1 MTATRVLLV
10 ALALSVAACTTAAA
24 ESAPSSSSTELHLG
38 VKKWQILERESGP
51 VNYYEVV
58 SDPEMPFIRARYKP
72 PTQTAILAYM
82 VADEDRP
89 RVRGLRWKWRV
100 HNFPPG
106 GDECVVARGDSA
118 AGVFVVWKRGMRVYT
133 LKYSWSTVGK
143 IGAICG
149 RKRTAFVARDKTH
162 LESGGQLNVWQSEE
176 LDLKAEFRKHFED
189 GDPNAD
195 VPDFMGVGIM
205 TDGDQTNTELVADYA
220 DFVLLR

>member
-10 ALALSVAACTTAAA
+10 ALALSAVACTTGAAQ
-24 ESAPSSSSTELHLG
+24 SSPSSTPKELHLG

-58 SDPEMPFIRARYKP
+58 ADPEMPFIRAHYKP
-72 PTQTAILAYM
+72 PVQTAILAYM
-82 VADEDRP
+82 VDDADRP

-106 GDECVVARGDSA
+106 GDECIVAKGDSA
-118 AGVFVVWKRGMRVYT
+118 AGVFVVWKRGMR
-133 LKYSWSTVGK
+133 
-143 IGAICG
+143 
-149 RKRTAFVARDKTH
+149 
-162 LESGGQLNVWQSEE
+162 ESGGELNVWRSEE

-205 TDGDQTNTELVADYA
+205 TDGDQTNTEIVADYA